1 MKNRQTNKKQKQKQ
15 TNTKQAKTINIIQ
28 RIKETTIDGQQ
39 TYKQAKKQLT
49 TTLNK
54 NKKQALMCSVPN
66 PCYLDMS
73 FMLCKKIKSFGFMIN
88 TISQRY
94 VSWYA

>member
-39 TYKQAKKQLT
+39 IYNQKNQLT
-49 TTLNK
+49 TNIEQEQ
-54 NKKQALMCSVPN
+54 KQALMCSVPN

>member
-39 TYKQAKKQLT
+39 IYKQKNQLT
-49 TTLNK
+49 TNIEQEQ
-54 NKKQALMCSVPN
+54 KQALMCSVPSL
-66 PCYLDMS
+66 CYLDMS
-73 FMLCKKIKSFGFMIN
+73 FILCKQIKSFGF
-88 TISQRY
+88 TIKTTGQHI
-94 VSWYA
+94 